1 MSRKKTPAIMK
12 AKDVILELSDEDQDA
27 IVDWLDLLMEVRA
40 QERERA
46 QAKLVKEHE
55 A

>member
-1 MSRKKTPAIMK
+1 MARAKTPALVK

-46 QAKLVKEHE
+46 AKKTEVK